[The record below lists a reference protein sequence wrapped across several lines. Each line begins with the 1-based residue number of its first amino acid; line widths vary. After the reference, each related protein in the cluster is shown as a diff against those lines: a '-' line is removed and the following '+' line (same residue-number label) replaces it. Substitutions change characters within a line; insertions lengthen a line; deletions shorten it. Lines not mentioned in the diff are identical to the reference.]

1 MARLNFRR
9 HIHLDI
15 KGKKVARR
23 AEPHPMEGHGLAR
36 RGGHGHANEAFAI
49 HNAVGGIKIEP
60 SLARQKHLRPGMGVA
75 AAGAPRRRAQIAGDE
90 PGRDAE
96 APGRV
101 DHQNREV
108 AATAEAAIQSLAGR
122 PRLVMEAPLIGEV
135 FVDRMGHGDQ
145 GFPHAPRAIGRRET
159 PGEAGHL
166 ARAVIVGRRQGGREV
181 ALVLKIIEK
190 RRAGGGKGLIG
201 RRDPAPGRM
210 LQTHVAHE
218 AQFIGP
224 MRETRPGDRVA
235 EHIPRLRDR
244 DRAGGNIKARGDHAL
259 IAILARAK
267 HHAVLAEA
275 HRPAISVTR
284 QMSDGKDRHRIER
297 LTAISPDSSMRLLG
311 PGDPAPVSVQNPGAV
326 GPFLLVCDHAGRA
339 TPLSLGRLGLAEAAF
354 EQHIAWDI
362 GALDLARRLAVI
374 LDATLIHQ
382 AYSRLVIDCNRA
394 PDHPGAILAV
404 SDGWVIPGNEA
415 LSPAEVAG
423 RVEAIHAPYHG
434 AIAAELDTRA
444 GARRETLLVCVHSF
458 TPKMAGHAR
467 PWHVGIL
474 HGPESPAC
482 EALLDL
488 LRRENGLVVGDN
500 EPYAMDGTDYTA
512 PLHAWARG
520 ADVVEIEVRQ
530 DLIADDAGVDLM
542 AELFG
547 RLLPL
552 IFPEPA
558 P

>member
-1 MARLNFRR
+1 
-9 HIHLDI
+9 
-15 KGKKVARR
+15 
-23 AEPHPMEGHGLAR
+23 
-36 RGGHGHANEAFAI
+36 
-49 HNAVGGIKIEP
+49 
-60 SLARQKHLRPGMGVA
+60 
-75 AAGAPRRRAQIAGDE
+75 
-90 PGRDAE
+90 
-96 APGRV
+96 
-101 DHQNREV
+101 
-108 AATAEAAIQSLAGR
+108 
-122 PRLVMEAPLIGEV
+122 
-135 FVDRMGHGDQ
+135 
-145 GFPHAPRAIGRRET
+145 
-159 PGEAGHL
+159 
-166 ARAVIVGRRQGGREV
+166 
-181 ALVLKIIEK
+181 
-190 RRAGGGKGLIG
+190 
-201 RRDPAPGRM
+201 
-210 LQTHVAHE
+210 
-218 AQFIGP
+218 
-224 MRETRPGDRVA
+224 
-235 EHIPRLRDR
+235 
-244 DRAGGNIKARGDHAL
+244 
-259 IAILARAK
+259 
-267 HHAVLAEA
+267 
-275 HRPAISVTR
+275 
-284 QMSDGKDRHRIER
+284 
-297 LTAISPDSSMRLLG
+297 MRLLG

-444 GARRETLLVCVHSF
+444 GAGRETLLVCVHSF

-512 PLHAWARG
+512 PLHAWGRG

-530 DLIADDAGVDLM
+530 DLITDDAGAGAM
-542 AELFG
+542 AALFG
-547 RLLPL
+547 RLLPRL
-552 IFPEPA
+552 VDMA
-558 P
+558 